1 MFPFYTPTTFRFLM
15 FSGGI
20 EKNIGLKWI
29 NRDVFRTLSNIGT
42 YLGPCQMMER
52 FRQYSSY
59 KAVNYLCKKTA
70 LLIFDRAK
78 NTPLKKDGLVSCL
91 NFVLNVLLPLKYSNI
106 CSVIRLFAFAG
117 YMLEREVCEITQKF

>member
-1 MFPFYTPTTFRFLM
+1 MFPFYTPWKRQKTFRFLM
-15 FSGGI
+15 FSGSI

-29 NRDVFRTLSNIGT
+29 NRNVFRILSNIGT
-42 YLGPCQMMER
+42 YLGPCQMMEH

-78 NTPLKKDGLVSCL
+78 NTPLK
-91 NFVLNVLLPLKYSNI
+91 NVL
-106 CSVIRLFAFAG
+106 
-117 YMLEREVCEITQKF
+117 